1 MTVMTY
7 NSTKAG
13 LLPPT
18 ICMLGKLFAPQPGT
32 TMSTLSKLSAS
43 RSMTLLAT
51 TRERNAR
58 RADENDKENFMMGEK
73 SFERLTKGVGKREI
87 SEKKVGWGKAPR
99 HFDGRG

>member
-1 MTVMTY
+1 
-7 NSTKAG
+7 
-13 LLPPT
+13 
-18 ICMLGKLFAPQPGT
+18 
-32 TMSTLSKLSAS
+32 
-43 RSMTLLAT
+43 MTLLAT